1 MKMLEHVVFLY
12 ISFSNKPSHYFP
24 QWLHQY
30 IFSPTVYVYSLYLIS
45 SAIVVICII
54 FNDIH
59 SNRWEV
65 ISHCAFDLHFSNKQ
79 WYWESF
85 HVPISHVHLLFGKM
99 SIQFFCLFLN
109 RLFVCFWC
117 WVLWT
122 LYIFWLL

>member
-1 MKMLEHVVFLY
+1 MLEHVVFLY

-59 SNRWEV
+59 SNR
-65 ISHCAFDLHFSNKQ
+65 
-79 WYWESF
+79 
-85 HVPISHVHLLFGKM
+85 
-99 SIQFFCLFLN
+99 
-109 RLFVCFWC
+109 
-117 WVLWT
+117 
-122 LYIFWLL
+122 

>member
-85 HVPISHVHLLFGKM
+85 HVPISHVHLLFGKT